1 MEHKEITIKGKK
13 LSYRTSGEGPVI
25 ILIHG
30 FGEDGS
36 IWENQYD
43 IFPNH
48 HVIIPDLPGSGQSEI
63 IDDMSMEGLADAI
76 KEIIL
81 HETAELYFKEG
92 EPHSVVMIGH
102 SMGGYITLA
111 FAEKYPHML
120 RGFGL
125 FHSTAYADSEEKKET
140 RRKGI
145 EFIETNGA
153 AAFLKTST
161 PNLYAPATREKFPAL
176 INNHINK
183 THNFSGAALV
193 LYMVSMIN
201 RPDRTHILKQTH
213 LPVLFILGK
222 YDTAVPIKDGLEQ
235 VHLPDLSY
243 IHVLEESGH
252 MGMIEE
258 RAVANRILNEYI
270 SGIETITK
278 TE

>member
-102 SMGGYITLA
+102 SMGGSPGHCKHISVVGVSQFCSDHTSALCI
-111 FAEKYPHML
+111 
-120 RGFGL
+120 GF
-125 FHSTAYADSEEKKET
+125 HYNSCIA
-140 RRKGI
+140 
-145 EFIETNGA
+145 
-153 AAFLKTST
+153 
-161 PNLYAPATREKFPAL
+161 
-176 INNHINK
+176 
-183 THNFSGAALV
+183 
-193 LYMVSMIN
+193 
-201 RPDRTHILKQTH
+201 
-213 LPVLFILGK
+213 
-222 YDTAVPIKDGLEQ
+222 
-235 VHLPDLSY
+235 
-243 IHVLEESGH
+243 
-252 MGMIEE
+252 
-258 RAVANRILNEYI
+258 
-270 SGIETITK
+270 
-278 TE
+278 